1 MEDKVDGRDAKKVKV
16 QGLLPTEAQKVQQKV
31 NDDKAK
37 QFVNE
42 RAKRNK
48 RAAQLKLEERRKKD
62 QEIQKEEKSRKER
75 ERIRKMEMKEMDE
88 KNQKSF

>member
-37 QFVNE
+37 QYVENE

-48 RAAQLKLEERRKKD
+48 RAAQLKLGAENERPVAAL
-62 QEIQKEEKSRKER
+62 SSSER
-75 ERIRKMEMKEMDE
+75 GGMAP
-88 KNQKSF
+88 N